1 MKNILNFK
9 LIGTIIMCL
18 SYIMFIGAAAS
29 MNDNVIDNLI
39 IDIAAFIYVAVVS
52 ARWLTYDLWDDK
64 IPTIGYIVR
73 YAVMACFG
81 ILYTWW
87 AVEGTVNMFIDISP
101 LLTIIA
107 ALAIGICSICHLFV
121 YIIYI
126 MECNERHERDT
137 KKEGKLCK

>member
-18 SYIMFIGAAAS
+18 SYIMFIGTVYTV
-29 MNDNVIDNLI
+29 DNNIIDNII
-39 IDIAAFIYVAVVS
+39 IDIAAFLYVAIVS

-73 YAVMACFG
+73 FAVMSCFG
-81 ILYTWW
+81 LLYTWW
-87 AVEGTVNMFIDISP
+87 SVVGTVNMIVGISP

-107 ALAIGICSICHLFV
+107 ALAVGIISVCHLFV

-126 MECNERHERDT
+126 MECNEREE
-137 KKEGKLCK
+137 KAVCK

>member
-1 MKNILNFK
+1 MKILNLK
-9 LIGTIIMCL
+9 LVGTIIMCL

-39 IDIAAFIYVAVVS
+39 LDVAAFLYVAIVS
-52 ARWLTYDLWDDK
+52 ARWLTYDVWDDK

-87 AVEGTVNMFIDISP
+87 SVEGTVNMLIGISP
-101 LLTIIA
+101 VLTVIA
-107 ALAIGICSICHLFV
+107 AFAVGIFSVCHLFV

-126 MECNERHERDT
+126 MESNERYERDT
-137 KKEGKLCK
+137 KKDNAVCK